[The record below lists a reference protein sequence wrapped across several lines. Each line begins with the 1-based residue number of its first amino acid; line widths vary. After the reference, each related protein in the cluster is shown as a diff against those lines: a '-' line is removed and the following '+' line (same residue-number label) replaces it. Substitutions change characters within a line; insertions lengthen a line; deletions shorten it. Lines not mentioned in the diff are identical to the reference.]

1 MNNLILSGRI
11 GQEPDVKQIG
21 AGQVVTF
28 SLAETIFHKGEKGT
42 AWHDCEAWGKAGEN
56 IVKYAQKGTGVT
68 LQGSLKYDQYENKEG
83 HNVKRAKINVY
94 AVEITSNWKGDGSQ
108 QGRASQTEQPN
119 ADGSE
124 CLPF

>member
-1 MNNLILSGRI
+1 MNILIVSGRI
-11 GQEPDVKQIG
+11 GQDPEAKQTT

-28 SLAETIFHKGEKGT
+28 SLAETVFVNGEKTT
-42 AWHDCEAWGKAGEN
+42 AWHDCQAWGKPGEN

-83 HNVKRAKINVY
+83 HKVKRAKINVY

-108 QGRASQTEQPN
+108 QGRAQPEQPDDN
-119 ADGSE
+119 GADG
-124 CLPF
+124 LPW

>member
-11 GQEPDVKQIG
+11 GQDPEAKQTT

-28 SLAETIFHKGEKGT
+28 SLAETVFVNGEKST
-42 AWHDCEAWGKAGEN
+42 AWHDCQAWGKPGEN

-83 HNVKRAKINVY
+83 HKVKRAKINVY

-108 QGRASQTEQPN
+108 QGRASQAEQP
-119 ADGSE
+119 DDHDSGG
-124 CLPF
+124 LPF